1 MEECM
6 VRTFWSVTWFVNVP
20 DGVLEDT
27 DILIAESGQ
36 DAVDQW
42 VRKDDIPEGAQ
53 IISVEQ
59 DDSDLF

>member
-6 VRTFWSVTWFVNVP
+6 VMTFWSVTWFVNVP

-59 DDSDLF
+59 DDSYVF